1 MPSNASVVRAVRVGF
16 KPVNADELLNRLV
29 SREVAREVQPGS
41 GASRAVRFKH
51 IEVATATDAR
61 ERSMR
66 ARWRERVGNS
76 DVSYLL
82 IADDSDEDGSVLAL
96 GPSRATEPIRSLD
109 CSGLAAVIEEA
120 APMDGLHAVRHV
132 AGEIVRLAGRGM
144 VVHGLLTR
152 HTLESRLLGDP
163 GYQVFAGET
172 LNGLLVEGDWRTV
185 LDGLGYEIARLEPR
199 GYLARYEGRP
209 VVVVHPKADARD
221 FVRLDEAGRPAE
233 GVLAADCRARGARY
247 GLLVCHNRYR
257 LFDCDPSASTAEWL
271 DLDAGLLGEARR
283 PYMALLVPS
292 YLAEGRLAELQADA
306 QAFGARLRRRLDHTI
321 RQDALPA
328 LADGLERW
336 ARQQGIDL
344 EEESERVELQ
354 RAALTL
360 LFRLLFVLYAEGS
373 RFLPFDNHTYRRR
386 SLSTLVAEADQTRH
400 RLSKAST
407 ALWSNFATLV
417 RALRTGNPAW
427 GVPAYNGSLFADS
440 DFEGAELLE
449 RLELDDPCFGTVLIA
464 VGLDAE
470 TDTGVDYSS
479 LEIGHLGHI
488 YETLLSLRLAV
499 ADRALRYD
507 AAEDRYVADAESPD
521 VESGSLLWQT
531 HEGGRKA
538 GGVYY
543 TPVSIVRHLVR
554 QAVMPLFD
562 RHLDEVRHIA
572 ETDPGRAA
580 ARLLDFAV
588 LDPACGSAHFLVQVT
603 EQLAE
608 RTVDFLA
615 GTPLPA
621 IKVALDRL
629 RAQADPGAEAT
640 DVSLLRRLVLKHCV
654 YGVDVSPMGAEV
666 ATVSLWLASF
676 VPGLSLAYL
685 GRNVVVGNSLI
696 GVASAGT
703 VVREGTLQAQS
714 LQSSLEEA
722 SRAAARVADIDDLT
736 PGEVEASRAADEEA
750 RAATEGLR
758 RLFDLWTAEGF
769 GLAGARVHAEEH
781 GSSVIEGD
789 NGENGQSLITG
800 ASALAAEHRF
810 LHWPLEFPRAFLGDR
825 QGFDAVVGNP
835 PWEEVTVEELSFYG
849 LHRPGLHGMTAKEQ
863 KAAIAELVEEHPE
876 LPHRLSS
883 ERCRAEVER
892 AALST
897 GEYESTKG
905 DPDLYKYFCQ
915 RYRTLVRPGGAIGV
929 VLPRAAFVTKGSE
942 GFREWLYT
950 EMTAR
955 RIDTLINR
963 RLWAFETHPQFGIA
977 LIAAERLVPSV
988 DHSVA
993 LLGIADS
1000 EDAWEAQSAASGVP
1014 VAVASLA
1021 EGWLTPRLRSQ
1032 QEADVLAKLRTGA
1045 RFPLGPDGRWK
1056 CFPVAE
1062 LHETNDRRFW
1072 QNKQRGRPLWK
1083 GESFDQYDPHG
1094 AASRPCPASAK
1105 LWKKVRKPRPGQ
1117 DSVVAESTKR
1127 SERRQ
1132 AVSAEL
1138 DRARVAF
1145 RDVARSD
1152 DSRTV
1157 RACLVPPKLFL
1168 TNKAP
1173 YLAFMN
1179 GDETDQAACLGVLN
1193 SLPFDWQARRY
1204 VEINLNFF
1212 LLEAL
1217 KLPDLDDENYT
1228 EIATAAAR
1236 LSAVDKRF
1244 ASFAA
1249 AVGVGH
1255 GRLSTTQRQDLRAEI
1270 DARVARA
1277 WKLTETDLKTM
1288 FMDFTTDAVP
1298 AGHRTRVI
1306 DRLSELG

>member
-51 IEVATATDAR
+51 IEVATATDAQ

-66 ARWRERVGNS
+66 ARWRARVGNS
-76 DVSYLL
+76 DISYLL

-172 LNGLLVEGDWRTV
+172 LNGLLVESDWRTV

-209 VVVVHPKADARD
+209 VAVVHPKADARD

-233 GVLAADCRARGARY
+233 GVLAADCRVRGARY

-283 PYMALLVPS
+283 PYMALLAPS
-292 YLAEGRLAELQADA
+292 YLADGRLAELQADA

-344 EEESERVELQ
+344 EGESERLELQ

-373 RFLPFDNHTYRRR
+373 RFLPFDDHTYRRR

-400 RLSKAST
+400 RLSNAST

-440 DFEGAELLE
+440 DFEGAELLD

-470 TDTGVDYSS
+470 TETGVDYSS

-543 TPVSIVRHLVR
+543 TPVSLVRHLVR
-554 QAVMPLFD
+554 QAVMPVFD

-572 ETDPGRAA
+572 ETDAGRAA
-580 ARLLDFAV
+580 ACLLDFAV

-615 GTPLPA
+615 RTPLPA
-621 IKVALDRL
+621 IKAALDRL

-722 SRAAARVADIDDLT
+722 SRAAARVAYIDDLT
-736 PGEVEASRAADEEA
+736 PGEVEASKAADEEA
-750 RAATEGLR
+750 RAATENLR

-769 GLAGARVHAEEH
+769 GLEGARVHAEQH
-781 GSSVIEGD
+781 GPAVIADENTE
-789 NGENGQSLITG
+789 NGEQLLAQAAVL
-800 ASALAAEHRF
+800 ASEHRF
-810 LHWPLEFPRAFLGDR
+810 LHWPLEFPQVFSGERG
-825 QGFDAVVGNP
+825 GFDAVVGNP

-849 LHRPGLHGMTAKEQ
+849 LHMPGLHGLSDRERKS
-863 KAAIAELVEEHPE
+863 AISELVAERPD
-876 LPHRLSS
+876 LPDLLEGVR
-883 ERCRAEVER
+883 ER
-892 AALST
+892 AKTERVALAT
-897 GEYESTKG
+897 GEYQSTKG

-915 RYRTLVRPGGAIGV
+915 RYRDLLRPNGGIGV
-929 VLPRAAFVTKGSE
+929 VLPRSICVAEGSE

-950 EMTAR
+950 GIATD
-955 RIDTLINR
+955 RIDTLVNR
-963 RLWAFETHPQFGIA
+963 GCWMFDSEPRYSVA
-977 LIAAERLVPSV
+977 LVVAQRRQPDA
-988 DHSVA
+988 DHEVA
-993 LLGIADS
+993 LLGTANS
-1000 EDAWEAQSAASGVP
+1000 HEAWEIQAASPGVP
-1014 VAVASLA
+1014 MAVSSLGD
-1021 EGWLTPRLRSQ
+1021 GWLTPRLRSQ
-1032 QEADVLAKLRTGA
+1032 GEADVLAIVRAGA
-1045 RFPLGPDGRWK
+1045 RFPLGAGGRWK
-1056 CFPVAE
+1056 CFPVRE
-1062 LHETNDRRFW
+1062 LDESKDKRYW
-1072 QNKQRGRPLWK
+1072 QDKRRGRQLWK

-1094 AASRPCPASAK
+1094 AASRRCPESAA
-1105 LWKKVRKPRPGQ
+1105 LWKRVRKPRPGQ
-1117 DSVVAESTKR
+1117 KSVVARSTTR
-1127 SERRQ
+1127 AQRRQ
-1132 AVSAEL
+1132 ALGAEL
-1138 DRARVAF
+1138 DRSRVAF

-1157 RACLVPPKLFL
+1157 RACLIPPRVLL
-1168 TNKAP
+1168 TNTAP
-1173 YLAFMN
+1173 YLVFVD
-1179 GDETDQAACLGVLN
+1179 GDETAQAACLGILN

-1204 VEINLNFF
+1204 AEIHMNFF
-1212 LLEAL
+1212 ILEAL
-1217 KLPDLDDENYT
+1217 TVPDLDDGDYRA
-1228 EIATAAAR
+1228 IAQGSAR

-1244 ASFAA
+1244 ADFASA
-1249 AVGVGH
+1249 AGVEH
-1255 GRLSTTQRQDLRAEI
+1255 GPLSLTEQRRLRADI

-1277 WKLTETDLKTM
+1277 WGLTRPDLETMLA
-1288 FMDFTTDAVP
+1288 DFTTEAVP
-1298 AGHRTRVI
+1298 PAHRAAVLE
-1306 DRLSELG
+1306 RLHELD

>member
-1 MPSNASVVRAVRVGF
+1 M
-16 KPVNADELLNRLV
+16 NADELLNRLL
-29 SREVAREVQPGS
+29 SRGVAREVQPGS

-51 IEVATATDAR
+51 IEVAAAADAQ

-82 IADDSDEDGSVLAL
+82 IADDADEDGSVLAL

-120 APMDGLHAVRHV
+120 APMDGLRAVRHV

-163 GYQVFAGET
+163 GYQVFAAET
-172 LNGLLVEGDWRTV
+172 LKSVLVEGDWRTV

-209 VVVVHPKADARD
+209 VVVVHPKAEARD

-283 PYMALLVPS
+283 PYMALLAPS

-336 ARQQGIDL
+336 ARQHRVDL
-344 EEESERVELQ
+344 DEESERLELQ

-373 RFLPFDNHTYRRR
+373 RFLPTDNHTYRRR

-400 RLSKAST
+400 RLSKVST

-470 TDTGVDYSS
+470 TGTGVDYSS
-479 LEIGHLGHI
+479 LEVGHLGHI
-488 YETLLSLRLAV
+488 YETLLSLQLSV

-507 AAEDRYVADAESPD
+507 AAEDRYMVDAEEPD
-521 VESGSLLWQT
+521 VEPGSLLWQT

-543 TPVSIVRHLVR
+543 TPVSLVRHLVR
-554 QAVMPLFD
+554 QAVLPALE
-562 RHLDEVRHIA
+562 RHLDEVRRIA
-572 ETDPGRAA
+572 KTDPGRAA
-580 ARLLDFAV
+580 ERLLGFAV

-608 RTVDFLA
+608 RTVAFLSE
-615 GTPLPA
+615 TPLPE
-621 IKVALDRL
+621 IKAALDRL
-629 RAQADPGAEAT
+629 RAQALPGAEAT

-666 ATVSLWLASF
+666 AALSLWLASF

-685 GRNVVVGNSLI
+685 GRNVVVGNSLL
-696 GVASAGT
+696 GVAAAGS
-703 VVREGTLQAQS
+703 VVREGTFQE
-714 LQSSLEEA
+714 SSLRLALDEA
-722 SRAAARVADIDDLT
+722 SRAAARVAETDDLT
-736 PGEVEASRAADEEA
+736 PGQVEESRAVDDET

-781 GSSVIEGD
+781 GSAVIGGENGD
-789 NGENGQSLITG
+789 NGDELVAV
-800 ASALAAEHRF
+800 ASDLAVEHRF
-810 LHWPLEFPRAFLGDR
+810 LHWPLEFPRVFSGDR
-825 QGFDAVVGNP
+825 RGFDAVVGNP

-849 LHRPGLHGMTAKEQ
+849 LHLPGLHGLPAGDRR
-863 KAAIAELVEEHPE
+863 AAIAELASERPE
-876 LPHRLSS
+876 LS
-883 ERCRAEVER
+883 ERLQRERRRAEVQR
-892 AALST
+892 AALAA

-955 RIDTLINR
+955 RIDTLVNR
-963 RLWAFETHPQFGIA
+963 GCWMFDSEPRYGVA
-977 LIAAERLVPSV
+977 LAAAERARPNS
-988 DHSVA
+988 DHRIE
-993 LLGIADS
+993 LLGTAKS
-1000 EDAWEAQSAASGVP
+1000 EDEWEAQAAAPGVP
-1014 VAVASLA
+1014 VAVSSLA
-1021 EGWLTPRLRSQ
+1021 DGWLTPRLRSQ
-1032 QEADVLAKLRTGA
+1032 QEADLLAKLRTGA
-1045 RFPLGPDGRWK
+1045 RLPLGPSRGWK

-1062 LHETNDRRFW
+1062 LHETNDKRFW
-1072 QNKQRGRPLWK
+1072 QDKQRGRPLWK

-1094 AASRPCPASAK
+1094 AASRLCPASAK
-1105 LWKKVRKPRPGQ
+1105 LWEKVRKPRPGQ
-1117 DSVVAESTKR
+1117 DSVVAESTER

-1132 AVSAEL
+1132 AVVVEL

-1173 YLAFMN
+1173 YLAFLN
-1179 GDETDQAACLGVLN
+1179 GDETDQAACLGILN

-1212 LLEAL
+1212 ILEAL
-1217 KLPDLDDENYT
+1217 KLPDLDDEDYA
-1228 EIATAAAR
+1228 EIAIAAAR

-1255 GRLSTTQRQDLRAEI
+1255 GRLSTAQRQGLQVEI
-1270 DARVARA
+1270 DARVARS
-1277 WKLTETDLKTM
+1277 WKLTETDLETM

-1298 AGHRTRVI
+1298 SGYRTRVV
-1306 DRLSELG
+1306 DRLRELG